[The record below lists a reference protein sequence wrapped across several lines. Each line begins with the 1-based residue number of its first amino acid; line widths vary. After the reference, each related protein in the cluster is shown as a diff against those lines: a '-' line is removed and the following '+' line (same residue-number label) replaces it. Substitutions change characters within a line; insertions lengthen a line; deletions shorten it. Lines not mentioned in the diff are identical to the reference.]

1 MAGGGDSGGGDSG
14 GGGSSSYGGGGTAG
28 GTSGGGGSSFGAM
41 GFNAAG
47 AFLKG
52 YGEASSQKFLAARD
66 RRSAEYG
73 KIKADQ
79 VDTARREELATTLGN
94 IDVMRSAG
102 NVDYLSPTTAVIK
115 EHQGDIADRQRLI
128 ERGNILAQAREDEL
142 SAAYRDKAAK
152 RSMTGAYLGAIG
164 SFVK

>member
-1 MAGGGDSGGGDSG
+1 MAGGGEGG
-14 GGGSSSYGGGGTAG
+14 GGGSAS
-28 GTSGGGGSSFGAM
+28 GSSFGAM

-47 AFLKG
+47 SFLKG
-52 YGEASSQKFLAARD
+52 YGESESQKFLAARD

-94 IDVMRSAG
+94 IDVIRAAG
-102 NVDYLSPTTAVIK
+102 NVDPLSPTTDAIK
-115 EHQGDIADRQRLI
+115 AHQSDVAGKQRML
-128 ERGNILAQAREDEL
+128 ERSNILAQAREDEI

-152 RSMTGAYLGAIG
+152 RSMLAGTLAAVG
-164 SFVK
+164 SFLK